1 MNKLST
7 SKEDYIESIYLFE
20 EKNGFSRVGE
30 VANFLG
36 VKLPSVNKAIKELEE
51 RKLVVHQKYGYIKL
65 TDEGRKIAL
74 SIINK
79 HNSLR
84 ELFNMLGISSK
95 NSQKYACYIE
105 HIIEKRDYDKVIK
118 LTNYLKN
125 NRSVFNDIRKELEE

>member
-1 MNKLST
+1 MDKLST
-7 SKEDYIESIYLFE
+7 SKEDYIEAIYLFE

-30 VANFLG
+30 IANFLA

-105 HIIEKRDYDKVIK
+105 HIIEKKDYDKVMKLIK
-118 LTNYLKN
+118 YFKSNSKIID
-125 NRSVFNDIRKELEE
+125 DIRKKMEK